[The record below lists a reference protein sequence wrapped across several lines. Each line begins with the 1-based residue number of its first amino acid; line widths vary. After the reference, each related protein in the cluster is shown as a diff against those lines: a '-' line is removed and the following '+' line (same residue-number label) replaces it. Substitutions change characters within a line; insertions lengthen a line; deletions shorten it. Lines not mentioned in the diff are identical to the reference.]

1 MLVAHNHPHEAVC
14 VWSCPAHTSRSV
26 PRYED
31 QPGNVSDG
39 PFSPVGF
46 KDRFGMPTGREERKA
61 IPMATGLL
69 DYFPLA
75 LASVAALSKVG
86 NDQHNPGQPLHWARS
101 KSTDEADC
109 ILRHMVD
116 RGTVDN
122 DGVRH
127 STKVAWRALA
137 MLQKEIEQA
146 EALPLSR
153 GSKP

>member
-1 MLVAHNHPHEAVC
+1 MTLLDPTRAEKKEVSALR
-14 VWSCPAHTSRSV
+14 SPATPRTSTLSHA
-26 PRYED
+26 D
-31 QPGNVSDG
+31 AAA
-39 PFSPVGF
+39 
-46 KDRFGMPTGREERKA
+46 RKA
-61 IPMATGLL
+61 SPMAAGLL
-69 DYFPLA
+69 DYFPDA
-75 LASVAALSKVG
+75 CAAVAGLSKIG